1 MILMRDVSPFKKSEE
16 YLTFL
21 FHQEDEE
28 HLVPL
33 SLFAKSHTIQHLVD
47 YNNQVP
53 IQNIASATFYN
64 LTTYLAGNHQELTQ
78 EKMNAMI
85 DAAKILGLMDTVKEL
100 SQFFIHEELP

>member
-1 MILMRDVSPFKKSEE
+1 MPDISPFKKSGE

-21 FHQEDEE
+21 FHHEDEE

-47 YNNQVP
+47 HNNQVP
-53 IQNIASATFYN
+53 IQNIASNTFFN
-64 LTTYLAGNHQELTQ
+64 LTTYLTGNHQELTP
-78 EKMNAMI
+78 EKMSAMI

-100 SQFFIHEELP
+100 TQFFTREELP